1 MSILLL
7 VFFFFSSKNIK
18 DKNTKNWR
26 TRMPT
31 QRSAQLPG
39 KDFKKRKKMILGLYR
54 PGRKSMVKL
63 YREVTRGAT
72 AKGARETRTSR

>member
-1 MSILLL
+1 
-7 VFFFFSSKNIK
+7 
-18 DKNTKNWR
+18 
-26 TRMPT
+26 MPT